1 MGALSK
7 HANILEFTLASLA
20 RRKARNLSLILVYTA
35 VVALLAS
42 VMFFTTAI
50 KREAASLLAESPEV
64 VVQRMVGGRHDLIP
78 ITLAEGLAA
87 IRGVT
92 GAKPRLWGYYFDP
105 AVGANYTLMAEEDH
119 KAGIGNIVI
128 GSAISRDRVAGVGD
142 IFPFLTHEGFQRN
155 LRITEVLPEHS
166 EIVAADLVL
175 MDEADL
181 RAITGVPEGMA
192 TDIALSVRNPR
203 ELTTIARKV
212 TEAFPGMRPI
222 VRDEVLRTYSALF
235 NWRGGMMVAV
245 LTGALLAFVIF
256 AWDKASGLSAEE
268 RREIGVL
275 KALGW
280 ETSDVL
286 MMKFWEGA
294 AISLSAFLMGLVI
307 AYLHVFFAEAALF
320 EPALKGWSILYPR
333 FELTPHIDYY
343 QVATLFCLTVLPY
356 TACTIVP
363 SWRAATTDPDA
374 VMRDQ

>member
-7 HANILEFTLASLA
+7 HINILEFTLASLA
-20 RRKARNLSLILVYTA
+20 RRKARNLSLLIVYTA

-42 VMFFTTAI
+42 VMLFTSAI
-50 KREAASLLAESPEV
+50 KREAAMLLADSPEI
-64 VVQRMVGGRHDLIP
+64 VVQRMVAGRHDLIP
-78 ITLAEGLAA
+78 EKFADELAG

-92 GAKPRLWGYYFDP
+92 SARPRLWGYYFDP
-105 AVGANYTLMAEEDH
+105 AVGSNYTLVAEADH
-119 KAGIGNIVI
+119 EAGIGNIVI

-142 IFPFLTHEGFQRN
+142 TFPFLTHEGLQRN
-155 LRITEVLPEHS
+155 LRITGVLPGQS

-175 MDEADL
+175 MDESDL
-181 RAITGVPEGMA
+181 RAITGIPDGMA
-192 TDIALSVRNPR
+192 TDIVLSARNPR
-203 ELTTIARKV
+203 ELSTIARKV
-212 TEAFPGMRPI
+212 IETFPGMRPI
-222 VRDEVLRTYSALF
+222 VRDEVLRTYDALF
-235 NWRGGMMVAV
+235 NWRGGMMVVV
-245 LTGALLAFVIF
+245 LSGALLAFIIF

-286 MMKFWEGA
+286 LMKSWEGA

-307 AYLHVFFAEAALF
+307 AYVHVFFLEAGLF
-320 EPALKGWSILYPR
+320 EPALKGWSILYPSFR
-333 FELTPHIDYY
+333 LTPHLDYY
-343 QVATLFCLTVLPY
+343 QAATLFCLTVLPY